1 MSSDVPTGAAPVRP
15 AVPGAAFALF
25 VLTAMN
31 LLNYV
36 DRWVPSAV
44 KGLIK
49 DELDLS
55 DKQTSMPLTA
65 FIFVYMIAS
74 PIFGSLA
81 ERYNRRVL
89 VAAGVAAWSLATA
102 AAAMATGFTSL
113 LIARAAVGI
122 GEAAYATLAPAI
134 LADFYPPEKRNR
146 AFTIFYIAIPVG
158 SAIGFSLGGVL
169 GAAYG
174 WRTAFLAVGLPG
186 ILAAGLALLMKDPPR
201 GAFDGAPAEPVSWP
215 VALKSLAR
223 NRVYVFTVGGYTA
236 VTFATGGIADWF
248 PHFLERVRHMD
259 LVAATSAIG
268 AAAVVGGLVGTAWGG
283 AAADLLARYTRQPYL
298 ALSGLAMIPAT
309 ALAIVAIFVFRQPT
323 FIIGAL
329 VATQL
334 FLWAY
339 NAPVNA
345 LIVNSVPPGM
355 RARAVGLSILSI
367 HLLGDAVSP
376 LLIGVVSDVS
386 GSLETAM
393 VMVPIAAGVGAII
406 WLVGWRTLPDVPLT
420 ASGPPAH

>member
-1 MSSDVPTGAAPVRP
+1 MSVEQAPARTPVAGA
-15 AVPGAAFALF
+15 GFALF

-81 ERYNRRVL
+81 ERYNRRYL
-89 VAAGVAAWSLATA
+89 VAAGVAAWSIATA

-113 LIARAAVGI
+113 LIARASVGI

-134 LADFYPPEKRNR
+134 LADFFPPEKRNR

-158 SAIGFSLGGVL
+158 SAIGFALGGML

-201 GAFDGAPAEPVSWP
+201 GAFDGVPAEPVSWP

-268 AAAVVGGLVGTAWGG
+268 AAAVVGGLIGTAWGG
-283 AAADLLARYTRQPYL
+283 AAADLLAKYTRQPYL

-309 ALAIVAIFVFRQPT
+309 ALAVVAIFVFRQPT
-323 FIIGAL
+323 FIIAAL

-376 LLIGVVSDVS
+376 LLIGIVSDVS

-393 VMVPIAAGVGAII
+393 VMVPVAAGVGALI
-406 WLVGWRTLPDVPLT
+406 WLVGWRTLPDVPL
-420 ASGPPAH
+420 APAGPPAH

>member
-1 MSSDVPTGAAPVRP
+1 MAAEAGTARAPV
-15 AVPGAAFALF
+15 AGAGFALF

-36 DRWVPSAV
+36 DRYVPSAV

-55 DKQTSMPLTA
+55 DKQTSLPLTA
-65 FIFVYMIAS
+65 FVLVYMVAS

-102 AAAMATGFTSL
+102 AGALAHDFTTL
-113 LIARAAVGI
+113 LIARASVGI

-134 LADFYPPEKRNR
+134 LADFFPPERRNR
-146 AFTIFYIAIPVG
+146 VFTIFYIAIPVG
-158 SAIGFSLGGVL
+158 SAIGFALGGLL
-169 GAAYG
+169 GAHFG
-174 WRTAFLAVGLPG
+174 WRAAFLAVGLPG
-186 ILAAGLALLMKDPPR
+186 VLAAGLALLMKDPPR
-201 GAFDGAPAEPVSWP
+201 GGFDSAPAEAVSWP
-215 VALKSLAR
+215 VAIKSLLA
-223 NRVYVFTVGGYTA
+223 NRVYVFTVAGYTA

-259 LVAATSAIG
+259 LVAATTAIG
-268 AAAVVGGLVGTAWGG
+268 ASAVVGGLFGTAWGG
-283 AAADLLARYTRQPYL
+283 AAADWLAKHTRQPYL
-298 ALSGLAMIPAT
+298 ALSGFAMVPAT
-309 ALAIVAIFVFRQPT
+309 ALSVVALFVFHQPAW
-323 FIIGAL
+323 IIGAVL
-329 VATQL
+329 ATQL

-339 NAPVNA
+339 NAPINA
-345 LIVNSVPPGM
+345 VIVNSVAPGL

-367 HLLGDAVSP
+367 HLLGDAISP
-376 LLIGVVSDVS
+376 FLIGVVSDAT

-393 VMVPIAAGVGAII
+393 IMIPIAVGVGAAI
-406 WLVGWRTLPDVPLT
+406 WLVGWRTLPEVK
-420 ASGPPAH
+420 